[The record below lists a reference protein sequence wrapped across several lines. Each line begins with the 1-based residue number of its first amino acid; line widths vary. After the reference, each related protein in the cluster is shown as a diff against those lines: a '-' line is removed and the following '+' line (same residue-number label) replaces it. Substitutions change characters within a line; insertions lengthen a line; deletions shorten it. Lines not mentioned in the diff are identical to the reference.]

1 MAAASLPSCKIYIVA
16 DPSRSLSLD
25 FVFGAVSRRDS
36 QFDELID
43 IVDSLTSKLRRGK
56 NPRER
61 KSARP
66 VEASKSK
73 AAAAAA
79 TTGDQ
84 TKEEEKNSSNPAG
97 MILQGEN
104 DHNLL
109 VQTVT
114 RHLEDLRDDSP

>member
-1 MAAASLPSCKIYIVA
+1 MRSGQKPLPSARHSLPQHPRALLALAAK
-16 DPSRSLSLD
+16 P
-25 FVFGAVSRRDS
+25 
-36 QFDELID
+36 FDELID